1 MVNEDLPLSTLPAAK
16 DYMLASF
23 RQFES
28 IVGDKEKCQ
37 RYFAIFLNCLE
48 KEPKLLKCSRSS
60 LRNAL
65 VEAARL
71 DLEPNSVQQ
80 LAFLIPYGR
89 VCQLQTGYRGLC
101 QLVLREGGVKAVWGR
116 AVYKGDKLETYEG
129 TRHILVHEPKDPWHA
144 ETLDDLVGC
153 YAVAHMFSNVYDY
166 EMIGLEGLNKIRA
179 MSGKTKD
186 GKESPAWREWP
197 IEMHKKAPLKRL
209 CKRLPLKGPEWKR
222 FLELE
227 ERDGVAPEP
236 EPPGVLSQEAETLY
250 EPDVVLHAR
259 NRKKPEPMETRE
271 ELNDRI
277 RRTWE
282 YLEELGALPTL
293 EKPPSHYMQIAGDGE
308 AREFA
313 DFLARAMLKAE
324 SDKRIKR

>member
-1 MVNEDLPLSTLPAAK
+1 MADQDLPLSTIPAAK

-28 IVGDKEKCQ
+28 IVGDKEKCG

-101 QLVLREGGVKAVWGR
+101 QLVLREGGVRAVWSR
-116 AVYKGDKLETYEG
+116 AVYKGDKVIPHEG
-129 TRHILVHEPKDPWHA
+129 TRHVLVHEPKDPWHP

-153 YAVAHMFSNVYDY
+153 YAVAQISPDVYDY
-166 EMIGLEGLNKIRA
+166 ELMGLEELNKIRA
-179 MSGKTKD
+179 MSKSD
-186 GKESPAWREWP
+186 AWEKWP

-227 ERDGVAPEP
+227 ERDGVAPDP
-236 EPPGVLSQEAETLY
+236 EPPGVISNEPVAETFNKPEGKLVQT
-250 EPDVVLHAR
+250 E
-259 NRKKPEPMETRE
+259 KPEPMETRD

-277 RRTWE
+277 DRTWA
-282 YLEELGALPTL
+282 YLKELDAQPQL
-293 EKPPSHYMQIAGDGE
+293 KKNPPEHYRSPECGDGE
-308 AREFA
+308 AQLFA
-313 DFLARAMLKAE
+313 DFLVRTMLDAE
-324 SDKRIKR
+324 REKGIKR